1 MERLWNANYIKVWL
15 TNFLMNF
22 AFMLIVPLLPL
33 YLADTYGA
41 SKDTIGLVLFG
52 YALAALCMRPFSG
65 WIVDSFPRKAIL
77 LFFLTLTT
85 FFFLGYL
92 AAGSLFMFGLFRTLH
107 GAPFGA
113 MGVSLSTV
121 AVDVLPSSRRTEG
134 IGYYG
139 LSNNIA
145 TAISPTVAILIFERY
160 PSYDLLF
167 LLCFCVSLLGI
178 ILCSTLHLKKSL
190 PLDNTSNGQVSN
202 SQIVSLDRFFLVP
215 AWALFLVMF
224 TLGISYSIMSTYVA
238 IYGREQL
245 GISSGTGAFFGLLA
259 VGLIVSRLTGAK
271 TLRKGLVVRNANVG
285 FVFSLCGYIL
295 FALSS
300 VHFHFE
306 PLELMGG
313 HTMTSLD
320 TRTACYFLA
329 PFIIGL
335 GNGHTWPAFQNMFIN
350 LAEHN
355 QRGTANSTILTS
367 WDLGMG
373 AGMLLGGLLTEFL
386 GYGRAFWV
394 IVLLNA
400 TGAAF
405 YYLFAR
411 GHYLRHKLR

>member
-1 MERLWNANYIKVWL
+1 MFEMERLWNANYIKVWL
-15 TNFLMNF
+15 TNFLMTF
-22 AFMLIVPLLPL
+22 AFMLIVPLLPI

-65 WIVDSFPRKAIL
+65 WIVDAFPRKAIL
-77 LFFLTLTT
+77 LFFLVLTT

-92 AAGSLFMFGLFRTLH
+92 AAGSLLMFAIFRTLH

-134 IGYYG
+134 IGYFG

-145 TAISPTVAILIFERY
+145 TAISPTVAILIFQHY
-160 PSYDLLF
+160 PSYQLLF

-178 ILCSTLHLKKSL
+178 ILCSTLQLK
-190 PLDNTSNGQVSN
+190 PHSNIPPKVRTWGVL
-202 SQIVSLDRFFLVP
+202 SLDRFFLVP

-245 GISSGTGAFFGLLA
+245 NISGGTGAFFGLLA
-259 VGLIVSRLTGAK
+259 IGLILSRLTGAK
-271 TLRKGLVVRNANVG
+271 SLRQGLVVRNANVG
-285 FVFSLCGYIL
+285 FIFSLCGYII

-300 VHFHFE
+300 VKMCHE
-306 PLELMGG
+306 VRLV
-313 HTMTSLD
+313 
-320 TRTACYFLA
+320 CYFLA
-329 PFIIGL
+329 PSIIGL

-373 AGMLLGGLLTEFL
+373 AGMLLGGILTEYL
-386 GYGRAFWV
+386 NYSLAFW
-394 IVLLNA
+394 ITVLLNA
-400 TGAAF
+400 SGAAF
-405 YYLFAR
+405 YYVFAR

>member
-1 MERLWNANYIKVWL
+1 MEQLWNANYIKVWVA
-15 TNFLMNF
+15 NFLMNF

-41 SKDTIGLVLFG
+41 SKDTIGMVLFG

-77 LFFLTLTT
+77 LFSLTLTT
-85 FFFLGYL
+85 FFFLGYM
-92 AAGSLFMFGLFRTLH
+92 AAGTLLMFGIFRTLH

-134 IGYYG
+134 IGYFG

-145 TAISPTVAILIFERY
+145 TAISPSVAIFIFAHY
-160 PSYDLLF
+160 PSYNLLF
-167 LLCFCVSLLGI
+167 LLCFCVSLLGV
-178 ILCSTLHLKKSL
+178 ILCSTLRLK
-190 PLDNTSNGQVSN
+190 PI
-202 SQIVSLDRFFLVP
+202 QIHQSPIINHQSPAKGVLSLDRFFLVP

-245 GISSGTGAFFGLLA
+245 GISGGTGAFFGLLA
-259 VGLIVSRLTGAK
+259 IGLIVSRLIGAK
-271 TLRKGLVVRNANVG
+271 SLRQGLVVRNANVG
-285 FVFSLCGYIL
+285 FIVSLCGYII

-300 VHFHFE
+300 V
-306 PLELMGG
+306 
-313 HTMTSLD
+313 SLNLPV
-320 TRTACYFLA
+320 RTTCYFLA

-373 AGMLLGGLLTEFL
+373 AGMLLGGILTEYL
-386 GYGRAFWV
+386 GYCRAFWV
-394 IVLLNA
+394 IVLINA

-405 YYLFAR
+405 YYIFAR
-411 GHYLRHKLR
+411 SHYLRHKLR

>member
-1 MERLWNANYIKVWL
+1 METLWNANYIKVWL

-33 YLADTYGA
+33 YLVDTYGA
-41 SKDTIGLVLFG
+41 SKDTIGMVLFG

-65 WIVDSFPRKAIL
+65 WIVDSFPRKTIL
-77 LFFLTLTT
+77 LFFLVLTT

-92 AAGSLFMFGLFRTLH
+92 AAGSLLMFAFFRTLQ

-145 TAISPTVAILIFERY
+145 TAISPSVAILIYERY

-167 LLCFCVSLLGI
+167 LLCFCVSMLGV

-190 PLDNTSNGQVSN
+190 ALTEQGSRLGERVPHSGGKGAFL
-202 SQIVSLDRFFLVP
+202 SLDRFFLVP

-238 IYGREQL
+238 IYGREEL
-245 GISSGTGAFFGLLA
+245 DISGGTGAFFGLLA
-259 VGLIVSRLTGAK
+259 VGLIVSRLTGARS
-271 TLRKGLVVRNANVG
+271 LRRGLVVRNANVG
-285 FVFSLCGYIL
+285 FIISLCGYIL

-300 VHFHFE
+300 VTMAG
-306 PLELMGG
+306 MGVR
-313 HTMTSLD
+313 TM
-320 TRTACYFLA
+320 CYFLA
-329 PFIIGL
+329 PLIIGL

-373 AGMLLGGLLTEFL
+373 AGMLLGGVLTEYL
-386 GYGRAFWV
+386 GFSRAFWV

>member
-1 MERLWNANYIKVWL
+1 MEPLWNANYIKVWL

-77 LFFLTLTT
+77 LFFLVLTT
-85 FFFLGYL
+85 FFFLGYWV
-92 AAGSLFMFGLFRTLH
+92 AGSLLMFAIFRTLH

-145 TAISPTVAILIFERY
+145 TAISPTVAILIFEHY

-167 LLCFCVSLLGI
+167 LLCFCVSLLGVL
-178 ILCSTLHLKKSL
+178 LCSTLHLKPFTNPQSSALKA
-190 PLDNTSNGQVSN
+190 PLSKGTWGVL
-202 SQIVSLDRFFLVP
+202 SLDRFFLLP

-259 VGLIVSRLTGAK
+259 IGLILSRLTGAK
-271 TLRKGLVVRNANVG
+271 SLRRGLLVRNANIG

-300 VHFHFE
+300 VAL
-306 PLELMGG
+306 PNMQL
-313 HTMTSLD
+313 
-320 TRTACYFLA
+320 RIACYFLA

-373 AGMLLGGLLTEFL
+373 GGMLLGGILTEFL
-386 GYGRAFWV
+386 GYGRAFWI

-400 TGAAF
+400 AGAAF

-411 GHYLRHKLR
+411 DHYLRNKLR

>member
-41 SKDTIGLVLFG
+41 SKDTIGMVLFG

-77 LFFLTLTT
+77 LFFLTITT

-92 AAGSLFMFGLFRTLH
+92 AAGSLMMFAIFRTLH

-145 TAISPTVAILIFERY
+145 TAISPSVAILIFEHY
-160 PSYDLLF
+160 PSYDVLF
-167 LLCFCVSLLGI
+167 LLCFFVSLLGI
-178 ILCSTLHLKKSL
+178 ILCSTLQLKPNKISPS
-190 PLDNTSNGQVSN
+190 PLGEGARGVRP
-202 SQIVSLDRFFLVP
+202 SLDRFFLLP

-224 TLGISYSIMSTYVA
+224 TLAISYSIMATYVA
-238 IYGREQL
+238 IFGREQL

-259 VGLIVSRLTGAK
+259 IGLILSRITGIRS
-271 TLRKGLVVRNANVG
+271 LRQGLVVRNANVG
-285 FVFSLCGYIL
+285 FVVSLCGYIL

-300 VHFHFE
+300 
-306 PLELMGG
+306 LDM
-313 HTMTSLD
+313 MSLNI
-320 TRTACYFLA
+320 RTICYYLA

-355 QRGTANSTILTS
+355 QRGTANSTILTA

-373 AGMLLGGLLTEFL
+373 AGMLLGGILTEYL
-386 GYGRAFWV
+386 GYGKAFWM
-394 IVLLNA
+394 IVLINA
-400 TGAAF
+400 AGAVF

>member
-1 MERLWNANYIKVWL
+1 MDMDQLWNANYIKVWL

-41 SKDTIGLVLFG
+41 SKDTIGMVLFG

-92 AAGSLFMFGLFRTLH
+92 AAGSLLMFGIFRTLH

-145 TAISPTVAILIFERY
+145 TAISPSVAILIYEHY

-167 LLCFCVSLLGI
+167 LLCFCVSLLGV
-178 ILCSTLHLKKSL
+178 ILCSTLHLK
-190 PLDNTSNGQVSN
+190 PI
-202 SQIVSLDRFFLVP
+202 QIPQSSITNPQSPAKGVISLDRFFLVP

-245 GISSGTGAFFGLLA
+245 GISSGTGGFFGLLA
-259 VGLIVSRLTGAK
+259 LGLILSRLTGAK
-271 TLRKGLVVRNANVG
+271 SLRRGLVVRNANVG
-285 FVFSLCGYIL
+285 FIFSLCGYII

-300 VHFHFE
+300 TVNSHYSTVNCQ
-306 PLELMGG
+306 LS
-313 HTMTSLD
+313 TV
-320 TRTACYFLA
+320 CYFLA

-373 AGMLLGGLLTEFL
+373 AGMLLGGILTEFL
-386 GYGRAFWV
+386 GYGKAFWL

-400 TGAAF
+400 AGAAF
-405 YYLFAR
+405 YYIFAR

>member
-1 MERLWNANYIKVWL
+1 MIEKLWNANYIKVWL

-92 AAGSLFMFGLFRTLH
+92 AAGSLVMFAIFRTLH

-145 TAISPTVAILIFERY
+145 TAISPTVAILIYAHY

-167 LLCFCVSLLGI
+167 LLCFCVSLLGV
-178 ILCSTLHLKKSL
+178 ILCATLRLKPIKIQQSSL
-190 PLDNTSNGQVSN
+190 PTKGL
-202 SQIVSLDRFFLVP
+202 VSLDRFFLVP

-245 GISSGTGAFFGLLA
+245 GISGGTGAFFGLLA
-259 VGLIVSRLTGAK
+259 VGLILSRLTGVK
-271 TLRKGLVVRNANVG
+271 SLRQGLVVRNANVG
-285 FVFSLCGYIL
+285 FAISLVGYVL

-300 VHFHFE
+300 VE
-306 PLELMGG
+306 MSMDL
-313 HTMTSLD
+313 
-320 TRTACYFLA
+320 RTACYYMA

-373 AGMLLGGLLTEFL
+373 AGMLLGGLLTEYL
-386 GYGRAFWV
+386 GYGKAFWV

-400 TGAAF
+400 SGAAF
-405 YYLFAR
+405 YYLYAR
-411 GHYLRHKLR
+411 GHYLRHRLR

>member
-1 MERLWNANYIKVWL
+1 MEQLWNANYIKVWL
-15 TNFLMNF
+15 TNFLMTF

-41 SKDTIGLVLFG
+41 SKDTIGMVLFG

-65 WIVDSFPRKAIL
+65 WIVDSFPRKAVL
-77 LFFLTLTT
+77 LFFLALTT

-92 AAGSLFMFGLFRTLH
+92 AAGSLVMFAIFRTLH

-139 LSNNIA
+139 LSNNVA
-145 TAISPTVAILIFERY
+145 TAISPTVAILIYANY

-167 LLCFCVSLLGI
+167 LLCFGVSLLGV
-178 ILCSTLHLKKSL
+178 ILCGTLHLKKPQTLSEQTHL
-190 PLDNTSNGQVSN
+190 GEKEPLRSGKGAF
-202 SQIVSLDRFFLVP
+202 ISLDRFFLIP

-238 IYGREQL
+238 IYGREEL
-245 GISSGTGAFFGLLA
+245 GISRGTGAFFGLLA
-259 VGLIVSRLTGAK
+259 IGLILSRLTGARS
-271 TLRKGLVVRNANVG
+271 LRQGLVVRNANMG
-285 FVFSLCGYIL
+285 FGVSLMGYIF

-300 VHFHFE
+300 VE
-306 PLELMGG
+306 MLGVG
-313 HTMTSLD
+313 A
-320 TRTACYFLA
+320 RTTCYFLA

-373 AGMLLGGLLTEFL
+373 GGMLLGGLLTEYL

-394 IVLLNA
+394 IVLINA

-405 YYLFAR
+405 YYLYAR
-411 GHYLRHKLR
+411 GHYIRHKLR

>member
-1 MERLWNANYIKVWL
+1 MEQLWNANYLKVWT

-33 YLADTYGA
+33 YLVDYYGA
-41 SKDTIGLVLFG
+41 GNDTIGIVLFG

-65 WIVDSFPRKAIL
+65 WIVDSFPRKTML
-77 LFFLTLTT
+77 LLFLTLTT
-85 FFFLGYL
+85 FFFLGYI
-92 AAGSLFMFGLFRTLH
+92 AAGSLVMFAIFRTLH

-145 TAISPTVAILIFERY
+145 TAISPTVAILIFQRY

-167 LLCFCVSLLGI
+167 LLCFLVSLLGI
-178 ILCSTLHLKKSL
+178 VLCATLRLRPMSCPPSSAPSER
-190 PLDNTSNGQVSN
+190 PLL
-202 SQIVSLDRFFLVP
+202 SLDRFFLRP

-238 IYGREQL
+238 IFGREQL
-245 GISSGTGAFFGLLA
+245 GISGGTGAFFGLLA
-259 VGLIVSRLTGAK
+259 IGLILSRLTGASA
-271 TLRKGLVVRNANVG
+271 LRHGQVVHNADGG
-285 FVFSLCGYIL
+285 FLISLCGYIL

-300 VHFHFE
+300 VE
-306 PLELMGG
+306 MDIRL
-313 HTMTSLD
+313 
-320 TRTACYFLA
+320 RIACYFLA
-329 PFIIGL
+329 PFVIGL

-373 AGMLLGGLLTEFL
+373 GGMLLGGLLTEFL
-386 GYGRAFWV
+386 GYSRAFWV
-394 IVLLNA
+394 IVLINA
-400 TGAAF
+400 SGAAF

-411 GHYLRHKLR
+411 AHYLRHRLR

>member
-1 MERLWNANYIKVWL
+1 MEPLWNANYIKVWL

-33 YLADTYGA
+33 YLADIYGA

-77 LFFLTLTT
+77 LFFLSLTA

-92 AAGSLFMFGLFRTLH
+92 AAGSLLMFAFFRTLH

-145 TAISPTVAILIFERY
+145 TAISPTVAILVFERFPY
-160 PSYDLLF
+160 YDFLF
-167 LLCFCVSLLGI
+167 LLSFCVSLLGVL
-178 ILCSTLHLKKSL
+178 LCSTLHLKPIINPQSSITQPQSPAPK
-190 PLDNTSNGQVSN
+190 GF
-202 SQIVSLDRFFLVP
+202 ISLDRFFLVP

-245 GISSGTGAFFGLLA
+245 GISGGTGAFFGLLA
-259 VGLIVSRLTGAK
+259 LGLIVSRLTGAHA
-271 TLRKGLVVRNANVG
+271 LRHGLVVRNANVG

-300 VHFHFE
+300 AE
-306 PLELMGG
+306 MS
-313 HTMTSLD
+313 MTVC
-320 TRTACYFLA
+320 TVCYFLA

-386 GYGRAFWV
+386 GYGEAFWI

-400 TGAAF
+400 SGAAF

-411 GHYLRHKLR
+411 DHYLRHKLR

>member
-1 MERLWNANYIKVWL
+1 MA
-15 TNFLMNF
+15 NFLMNF

-33 YLADTYGA
+33 YLADTCGA

-77 LFFLTLTT
+77 LFFLTVTT
-85 FFFLGYL
+85 FFFLGYM
-92 AAGSLFMFGLFRTLH
+92 AAGSLVMFAIFRTLH

-121 AVDVLPSSRRTEG
+121 MVDVLPSSRRTEG

-145 TAISPTVAILIFERY
+145 TAISPTVAIYIFNSEFINLN
-160 PSYDLLF
+160 SKFLTLNSKYDLLF
-167 LLCFCVSLLGI
+167 LLCFLVSLLGVL
-178 ILCSTLHLKKSL
+178 LCSTLHLKPVVIPKSL
-190 PLDNTSNGQVSN
+190 DPSIPN
-202 SQIVSLDRFFLVP
+202 SPFLSLDRFFLIP

-224 TLGISYSIMSTYVA
+224 TLGISYSMMSTYVA
-238 IYGREQL
+238 IYGREVL

-259 VGLIVSRLTGAK
+259 IGLIVSRLTGAK
-271 TLRKGLVVRNANVG
+271 SLRQGQIVRNANVG
-285 FVFSLCGYIL
+285 FIFSLIGYIL

-300 VHFHFE
+300 
-306 PLELMGG
+306 
-313 HTMTSLD
+313 LD
-320 TRTACYFLA
+320 ILPVDGTNMRVLCYYLA

-386 GYGRAFWV
+386 GYRHAFWI
-394 IVLLNA
+394 IVLINA
-400 TGAAF
+400 SGAAF

-411 GHYLRHKLR
+411 AHYLRHKLR

>member
-1 MERLWNANYIKVWL
+1 MEQLWNANYIKVWL
-15 TNFLMNF
+15 ANFLVNF

-33 YLADTYGA
+33 YLVDTYGA
-41 SKDTIGLVLFG
+41 SKDTIGMVLFG

-92 AAGSLFMFGLFRTLH
+92 AAGSLLFFTLLRTLH

-160 PSYDLLF
+160 PSYEVLF

-178 ILCSTLHLKKSL
+178 LLCSTLHLKPKNISPSPSGDGL
-190 PLDNTSNGQVSN
+190 GVRL
-202 SQIVSLDRFFLVP
+202 SLDRFFLVP

-238 IYGREQL
+238 IYGRDQL
-245 GISSGTGAFFGLLA
+245 GISTGTGAFFGLLA
-259 VGLIVSRLTGAK
+259 IGLIISRLTGAK
-271 TLRKGLVVRNANVG
+271 SLRQGLVVRNANIG
-285 FVFSLCGYIL
+285 FVLSLLGYII

-300 VHFHFE
+300 VH
-306 PLELMGG
+306 L
-313 HTMTSLD
+313 SLNI
-320 TRTACYFLA
+320 RIACYFLA

-373 AGMLLGGLLTEFL
+373 AGMLLGGLLTEYI

>member
-1 MERLWNANYIKVWL
+1 MEQLWNANYIKVWL

-77 LFFLTLTT
+77 LFFLTITT
-85 FFFLGYL
+85 FFFLGYM
-92 AAGSLFMFGLFRTLH
+92 AAGSLVMFGIFRTLH

-145 TAISPTVAILIFERY
+145 TAISPTVAILIFEHY
-160 PSYDLLF
+160 PSYNLLF

-178 ILCSTLHLKKSL
+178 LLCSTLQLKEVKGFKSFKGFE
-190 PLDNTSNGQVSN
+190 SFKGFKGKS
-202 SQIVSLDRFFLVP
+202 SICQIISLDRFFLVP

-245 GISSGTGAFFGLLA
+245 GISGGTGAFFGLLA
-259 VGLIVSRLTGAK
+259 LGLIVSRLTGARS
-271 TLRKGLVVRNANVG
+271 LRRGLVVRNANIG
-285 FVFSLCGYIL
+285 FVLSLLGYII

-300 VHFHFE
+300 V
-306 PLELMGG
+306 LNCQLS
-313 HTMTSLD
+313 TV
-320 TRTACYFLA
+320 CYFLA

-386 GYGRAFWV
+386 GYSRAFWV

>member
-1 MERLWNANYIKVWL
+1 METLWNANYLKVWT

-33 YLADTYGA
+33 YLADHYGA
-41 SKDTIGLVLFG
+41 AKDTIGIVLFG

-65 WIVDSFPRKAIL
+65 WIVDSFPRKTML
-77 LFFLTLTT
+77 LLFLTLTT

-92 AAGSLFMFGLFRTLH
+92 AAGSLVMFAIFRTLH

-145 TAISPTVAILIFERY
+145 TAISPTVAILVFQRY

-167 LLCFCVSLLGI
+167 LLCFLVSLLGV
-178 ILCSTLHLKKSL
+178 ILCASL
-190 PLDNTSNGQVSN
+190 RLRPMTCPPPAERPLL
-202 SQIVSLDRFFLVP
+202 SLDRFFLRP

-238 IYGREQL
+238 IFGREQL
-245 GISSGTGAFFGLLA
+245 GISGGTGAFFGLLA
-259 VGLIVSRLTGAK
+259 IGLILSRLTGASA
-271 TLRKGLVVRNANVG
+271 LRHGQVVRNADGG
-285 FVFSLCGYIL
+285 FFTSLGGYIL

-300 VHFHFE
+300 VE
-306 PLELMGG
+306 MDMNL
-313 HTMTSLD
+313 
-320 TRTACYFLA
+320 RIACYFLA
-329 PFIIGL
+329 PFVIGL

-386 GYGRAFWV
+386 GYSRAFWV
-394 IVLLNA
+394 IVLINA
-400 TGAAF
+400 SGAAF

-411 GHYLRHKLR
+411 AHYLRHRLR

>member
-1 MERLWNANYIKVWL
+1 MIDYCKMESLWNANYIKVWL
-15 TNFLMNF
+15 ANFLMNF

-41 SKDTIGLVLFG
+41 AKDTIGLVLFG

-65 WIVDSFPRKAIL
+65 WIVDSFPRKAVL
-77 LFFLTLTT
+77 LFFLTITA

-92 AAGSLFMFGLFRTLH
+92 VAGSLLMFAIFRTIH

-145 TAISPTVAILIFERY
+145 TAISPTVAILIFNRY

-167 LLCFCVSLLGI
+167 LLCFCVSLLGV
-178 ILCSTLHLKKSL
+178 ILCSTLHLKPNKITPSPSGEGARGVRL
-190 PLDNTSNGQVSN
+190 
-202 SQIVSLDRFFLVP
+202 SLDRFFLVP

-245 GISSGTGAFFGLLA
+245 GISGGTGGFFGLLA
-259 VGLIVSRLTGAK
+259 LGLILSRLTGARS
-271 TLRKGLVVRNANVG
+271 LRQGRIIHNANVG
-285 FVFSLCGYIL
+285 FIFSLLGYIL

-300 VHFHFE
+300 VEFA
-306 PLELMGG
+306 
-313 HTMTSLD
+313 TMHIRIL
-320 TRTACYFLA
+320 CYFLA

-373 AGMLLGGLLTEFL
+373 TGMLLGGLLTEFL
-386 GYGRAFWV
+386 GYSQAFWV

-400 TGAAF
+400 SGAAF

-411 GHYLRHKLR
+411 GHYERHKLR